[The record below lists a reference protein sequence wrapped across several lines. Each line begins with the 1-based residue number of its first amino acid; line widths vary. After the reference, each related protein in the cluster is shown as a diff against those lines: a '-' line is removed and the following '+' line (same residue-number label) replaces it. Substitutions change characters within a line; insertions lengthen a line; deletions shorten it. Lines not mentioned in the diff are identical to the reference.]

1 MPTYK
6 FKCVFTRNGAG
17 VAPGSAPT
25 VTIVD
30 TSNTVLVNAA
40 SASSLSNLAGVYYYN
55 YTGSAA
61 DCIAKFV
68 TSDATVDEPEK
79 YDYTPQVIT
88 DYIDASIAAV
98 KAKTDNLPTD
108 PADQSAVEAAI
119 TAAAAPLMTSAGYTA
134 PDNAGITAIKAKT
147 DNLPSD
153 PADQST
159 LEAAITAATSPL
171 MTSAGYTAP
180 DNAGIAAIKAKTDN
194 LPASPAATGDAMT
207 LTAGTLTSIQSLI
220 LSDATPFPG
229 ARIDTAIS
237 TRSTLTAADVWANG
251 TRTLSSFGTL
261 VADIWAYA
269 TRTLSSYGTLV
280 ADIWSYSPRVV
291 TVSANGTGS
300 TSWPLTVTD
309 TNGNPIVDVECWLT
323 SDEPGNSLV
332 VHGFTDTAGLVT
344 FSVNPG
350 TYYLWRRKNGWNF
363 AAPTAV
369 TIS

>member
-6 FKCVFTRNGAG
+6 FKAVFTRNGAG

-40 SASSLSNLAGVYYYN
+40 AASSLSNLAGVYYYN

-88 DYIDASIAAV
+88 DYIDASIATV

-147 DNLPSD
+147 DNLP
-153 PADQST
+153 
-159 LEAAITAATSPL
+159 
-171 MTSAGYTAP
+171 
-180 DNAGIAAIKAKTDN
+180 
-194 LPASPAATGDAMT
+194 ASPAATGDAM
-207 LTAGTLTSIQSLI
+207 ALTS
-220 LSDATPFPG
+220 G
-229 ARIDTAIS
+229 E
-237 TRSTLTAADVWANG
+237 RSTLAGVVWAYASRSL
-251 TRTLSSFGTL
+251 TTFSTL

-269 TRTLSSYGTLV
+269 SRTLTSIGRVTVVSPVLASGDITLV
-280 ADIWSYSPRVV
+280 RGDDYAIADGRPITWSFTSAVTLTGATV
-291 TVSANGTGS
+291 ALQIADQTGACTVSGTNPNYS
-300 TSWPLTVTD
+300 VSAELTAAQT
-309 TNGNPIVDVECWLT
+309 
-323 SDEPGNSLV
+323 
-332 VHGFTDTAGLVT
+332 TALAEGVLP
-344 FSVNPG
+344 FSVKATLSG
-350 TYYLWRRKNGWNF
+350 GHI
-363 AAPTAV
+363 V
-369 TIS
+369 TLIAGSANVQ